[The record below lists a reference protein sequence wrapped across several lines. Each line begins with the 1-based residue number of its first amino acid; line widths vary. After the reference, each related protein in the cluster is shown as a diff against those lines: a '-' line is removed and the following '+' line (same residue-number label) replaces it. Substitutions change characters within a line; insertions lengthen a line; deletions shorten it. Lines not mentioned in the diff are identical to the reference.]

1 MEKLKLK
8 YAPMII
14 VIYFSVMGLII
25 ALLLS
30 TLRYFMDGSSII
42 KLLEAPL
49 FISMTVIL
57 IGLVYCEVSSWIKNL
72 WTGSIIFGILASNLF
87 IFLLPM
93 SSLIFKGEVG
103 SLAPLNLYLAL
114 TLFGSPLLGSI
125 YFAIKRRTF
134 NKNEETNNLP

>member
-1 MEKLKLK
+1 MGKIKLK
-8 YAPMII
+8 YEPMIT
-14 VIYFSVMGLII
+14 VTYFSVMGLVI

-93 SSLIFKGEVG
+93 SSLMFNGEVG
-103 SLAPLNLYLAL
+103 SLAPLKLYLAL

-134 NKNEETNNLP
+134 NKYEETNNLP